1 MYDPKAAII
10 VFGYVHIYKMSRF
23 SSHAG
28 TVSQDVSG
36 HGFVLFSLLF
46 PGFFFLEI
54 FV

>member
-10 VFGYVHIYKMSRF
+10 VFSYVHIYSKMSRF

-46 PGFFFLEI
+46 PDFFLEI